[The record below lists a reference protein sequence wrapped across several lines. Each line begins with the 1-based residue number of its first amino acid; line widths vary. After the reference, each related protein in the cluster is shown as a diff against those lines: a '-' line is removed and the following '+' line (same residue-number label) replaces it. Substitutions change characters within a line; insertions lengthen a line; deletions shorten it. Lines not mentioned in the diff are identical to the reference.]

1 MKESK
6 SELLIRLNQTETYQ
20 VAIRNI
26 TQLVV
31 VELGYIVV
39 GRGWLSP
46 CRFGWGET
54 RKGETRYGEVGA
66 GGPHGTWD
74 ILVLKVALGLE
85 LLKGLP
91 HTTGARVVGWGFTK
105 LVGPEMGK
113 NGTTVIAGGAYI
125 LLHVSL

>member
-1 MKESK
+1 MVKESK
-6 SELLIRLNQTETYQ
+6 SELLIRLNQTHQ

-31 VELGYIVV
+31 VELGYIAV

-85 LLKGLP
+85 VLKGLV
-91 HTTGARVVGWGFTK
+91 HTTGARVVGWGLTK